1 MLPVLRQEGP
11 RLISFL
17 CSNLL
22 EQGERWGGWMLCSTR
37 SRGLVLHTGRG
48 PEEFYVRLSG
58 APLPRLS
65 HQRRWG
71 IYGVQGR
78 GPVPG
83 EARLGLRA
91 QLSPCVFPRSPC
103 PGCCHSPQPSL
114 LGAPS
119 AEVHGRVTGSIQ
131 AAPAALALWAAG
143 DSEIYRVWS
152 EDEGPPRLQVSL
164 TGKVGGTVTVASS
177 SAAQAG
183 SPCATSW
190 WGRGPG

>member
-1 MLPVLRQEGP
+1 MLRQEGP

-143 DSEIYRVWS
+143 ALKYI
-152 EDEGPPRLQVSL
+152 
-164 TGKVGGTVTVASS
+164 
-177 SAAQAG
+177 G
-183 SPCATSW
+183 SGVKT
-190 WGRGPG
+190 RGLPGSKCP